1 MTRKSIEATAKYFI
15 WGLFALFLFVVYN
28 ILQMMGVVYE
38 GGWTNSALNY
48 RGGG

>member
-28 ILQMMGVVYE
+28 ILQMMGVV
-38 GGWTNSALNY
+38 
-48 RGGG
+48 